1 MLGASMNN
9 TQFANLQATLED
21 LTFVQLKRLRHHIEE
36 MISSNHVG
44 KAIAVHE
51 EGVAECAH
59 CGSQEFTKYGTTAR
73 GQQRYKCKACERTFN
88 SLTGTPLSGMK
99 KQDKWHQYSEGMWF
113 TAKIREAASEL
124 GINVKTAWRWRH
136 QLLSKPR
143 QRKPS
148 ELHGIIEA
156 DETFINE
163 SFKGKRQLERPSRK
177 RGVKSHDIPKV
188 PVMLALDRNG
198 AVTHCVLQRNTREE
212 LEKSLAPVLTP
223 ESVLCTDGNLSY
235 QTIVKNLP
243 FELDHKRLIAIDN
256 QRVIDGIYHIQTLNN
271 WMMRWKQWLRQF
283 NGVGTDYLDNYIAW
297 FRQMEQSQED
307 DSWVVLAL

>member
-9 TQFANLQATLED
+9 TQFANLQTTLEE
-21 LTFVQLKRLRHHIEE
+21 LTFVQLKRLRQHIED

-73 GQQRYKCKACERTFN
+73 GQQRYKCKACGRTFN

-143 QRKPS
+143 QRSLRSAIGYFFKLMGLQRVVTL
-148 ELHGIIEA
+148 ELKTMMLWICL
-156 DETFINE
+156 E
-163 SFKGKRQLERPSRK
+163 SISSRYISSRLKEDRGLNVSHNTVQRILDDVVLMKKEERNRK
-177 RGVKSHDIPKV
+177 RRKTLKS
-188 PVMLALDRNG
+188 
-198 AVTHCVLQRNTREE
+198 
-212 LEKSLAPVLTP
+212 
-223 ESVLCTDGNLSY
+223 
-235 QTIVKNLP
+235 
-243 FELDHKRLIAIDN
+243 
-256 QRVIDGIYHIQTLNN
+256 
-271 WMMRWKQWLRQF
+271 
-283 NGVGTDYLDNYIAW
+283 
-297 FRQMEQSQED
+297 
-307 DSWVVLAL
+307 

>member
-1 MLGASMNN
+1 MNN
-9 TQFANLQATLED
+9 IQFANLQSTLEE
-21 LTFVQLKRLRHHIEE
+21 LTFVQLKRLRQHIED
-36 MISSNHVG
+36 MISSNHAG

-59 CGSQEFTKYGTTAR
+59 CGSHEFTKYGTTAR
-73 GQQRYKCKACERTFN
+73 GQQRYMCKVCSRTFN

-143 QRKPS
+143 QSKPS

-163 SFKGKRQLERPSRK
+163 SFKGKRQLDRPARK
-177 RGVKSHDIPKV
+177 RGVKVS
-188 PVMLALDRNG
+188 A
-198 AVTHCVLQRNTREE
+198 
-212 LEKSLAPVLTP
+212 
-223 ESVLCTDGNLSY
+223 
-235 QTIVKNLP
+235 
-243 FELDHKRLIAIDN
+243 
-256 QRVIDGIYHIQTLNN
+256 
-271 WMMRWKQWLRQF
+271 
-283 NGVGTDYLDNYIAW
+283 
-297 FRQMEQSQED
+297 
-307 DSWVVLAL
+307 